1 MAQRK
6 VHSRAAPRQEV
17 PRIGPDEAARILHEI
32 EYLLENSQ
40 AVLVDLNSVGIAE
53 LLRRLDDSML
63 QLAIQ
68 PDDSGE
74 RTRARLMSAI
84 VPALVSNA
92 TEQMP
97 RVEDFVRIT
106 NVMLPCLLL
115 ELGRRK
121 RHIEVEF
128 PANPAASDTCFKIS
142 LGGSTPHILSAQ
154 QLVDLVATVGEE
166 LVGVCYFG
174 DELNRRRVEA
184 SLKSRAARLPKHL
197 A

>member
-1 MAQRK
+1 MARTK
-6 VHSRAAPRQEV
+6 AHNRATARQQI
-17 PRIGPDEAARILHEI
+17 PRIRPAEAALIQRDVEH
-32 EYLLENSQ
+32 LLDNSQ
-40 AVLVDLNSVGIAE
+40 ALLSNLRSAGIAE
-53 LLRRLDDSML
+53 LLRRLDVRML

-84 VPALVSNA
+84 VPALLSETA
-92 TEQMP
+92 TQMP
-97 RVEDFVRIT
+97 GVEDFVRIT

-115 ELGRRK
+115 ELGRRN

-128 PANPAASDTCFKIS
+128 QADPAAPDAQFRIS
-142 LGGSTPHILSAQ
+142 FGGSHSHILSAQ
-154 QLVDLVATVGEE
+154 QVLELVATAGEE

-174 DELNRRRVEA
+174 DEP
-184 SLKSRAARLPKHL
+184 SRKRIEEVLTSKQFRPKHL

>member
-6 VHSRAAPRQEV
+6 AHSRAVVRQQI
-17 PRIGPDEAARILHEI
+17 PRIRPDEAARILQEI
-32 EYLLENSQ
+32 EHLLDNSH
-40 AVLVDLNSVGIAE
+40 AVLADLRSVGVAE
-53 LLRRLDDSML
+53 LLRRLDDRML

-84 VPALVSNA
+84 VPALCSESA
-92 TEQMP
+92 P
-97 RVEDFVRIT
+97 AIEDFVRIT

-121 RHIEVEF
+121 GHIEVEF
-128 PANPAASDTCFKIS
+128 PTDPVAPDGLFRVSLIS
-142 LGGSTPHILSAQ
+142 SHSHTLSAKQ
-154 QLVDLVATVGEE
+154 IVNLIATVGEE

-174 DELNRRRVEA
+174 DEPSRKRIEEA
-184 SLKSRAARLPKHL
+184 LTSELSRPKHL

>member
-6 VHSRAAPRQEV
+6 AHRRAAPRQEV
-17 PRIGPDEAARILHEI
+17 PRIRPAEAARILHEI

-40 AVLVDLNSVGIAE
+40 AVLAELRSVGIAE
-53 LLRRLDDSML
+53 LLRRLDDRML

-84 VPALVSNA
+84 VPALLSNTA
-92 TEQMP
+92 EQMP
-97 RVEDFVRIT
+97 LVEDFVGIT

-128 PANPAASDTCFKIS
+128 PADPAASDARFKIS
-142 LGGSTPHILSAQ
+142 LGSSSHILGAQ

-174 DELNRRRVEA
+174 DEPNRRRIEE
-184 SLKSRAARLPKHL
+184 SLTRRGARLPKHL

>member
-6 VHSRAAPRQEV
+6 GHSRAVPRQEI
-17 PRIGPDEAARILHEI
+17 PRIRPAEAARILHDI
-32 EYLLENSQ
+32 EHLLDNSQ
-40 AVLVDLNSVGIAE
+40 ALLADLGSVGIAE
-53 LLRRLDDSML
+53 LLRRLDDRML

-84 VPALVSNA
+84 VPALLSETV
-92 TEQMP
+92 P

-106 NVMLPCLLL
+106 NLMLPCLLL

-121 RHIEVEF
+121 GNIDIDF
-128 PANPAASDTCFKIS
+128 PADPSAPDAQFRVS
-142 LGGSTPHILSAQ
+142 LGGPNSHILNAQ
-154 QLVDLVATVGEE
+154 QVVDLVATVGEE

-174 DELNRRRVEA
+174 DEPNRKRIEQ
-184 SLKSRAARLPKHL
+184 SLSARLGRFPKHP

>member
-6 VHSRAAPRQEV
+6 AYSRAAPRQEI
-17 PRIGPDEAARILHEI
+17 PRIRPAEAARILHVI
-32 EYLLENSQ
+32 EHFLDDSHALLSNLRS
-40 AVLVDLNSVGIAE
+40 LGIAE
-53 LLRRLDDSML
+53 LFRRLDDRML

-84 VPALVSNA
+84 VPALCSKSA
-92 TEQMP
+92 TETP
-97 RVEDFVRIT
+97 SLEEFVRIT

-121 RHIEVEF
+121 GNIEIDF
-128 PANPAASDTCFKIS
+128 PADPAAPDAQFRVS
-142 LGGSTPHILSAQ
+142 LGGSDSHILNAHQ
-154 QLVDLVATVGEE
+154 VVDLVATAGEA
-166 LVGVCYFG
+166 LVGICYFG
-174 DELNRRRVEA
+174 DEPSKKHIEAALTGRRSV
-184 SLKSRAARLPKHL
+184 LPKHL

>member
-6 VHSRAAPRQEV
+6 AHRRAASRQEI
-17 PRIGPDEAARILHEI
+17 PRILPAEAARILHEI
-32 EYLLENSQ
+32 EQVLDKCQALL
-40 AVLVDLNSVGIAE
+40 ADLSSVGIAE
-53 LLRRLDDSML
+53 LLRRLDDKMV

-84 VPALVSNA
+84 VPALLSNSA
-92 TEQMP
+92 EQMP

-128 PANPAASDTCFKIS
+128 PPDPAAPDAQFRIS
-142 LGGSTPHILSAQ
+142 LGGPSSHVLSAQ
-154 QLVDLVATVGEE
+154 QVVDLVATVGEE

-174 DELNRRRVEA
+174 DESNKKRVEESLSA
-184 SLKSRAARLPKHL
+184 SQRRFPKHP

>member
-1 MAQRK
+1 
-6 VHSRAAPRQEV
+6 
-17 PRIGPDEAARILHEI
+17 
-32 EYLLENSQ
+32 
-40 AVLVDLNSVGIAE
+40 
-53 LLRRLDDSML
+53 ML

-84 VPALVSNA
+84 VPALLSKTA
-92 TEQMP
+92 EQMP
-97 RVEDFVRIT
+97 RVEEFVRIT
-106 NVMLPCLLL
+106 NVVLPCLLL

-128 PANPAASDTCFKIS
+128 PADPAAPDAHFRIS
-142 LGGSTPHILSAQ
+142 VRASSPHILSAQ
-154 QLVDLVATVGEE
+154 QVVDLVATVGGE

-174 DELNRRRVEA
+174 DELNRRRVEE
-184 SLKSRAARLPKHL
+184 SLTRRGARLPKHL